1 MEERELQNLLL
12 LEQTA
17 FTDSKLQFIEPDKWK
32 NVGVS
37 VVHAVKILK
46 EHNTETAESLAQLH
60 TFL

>member
-46 EHNTETAESLAQLH
+46 EHNTETAECLA
-60 TFL
+60 